1 MKQKYS
7 IIFLAALSAVFSC
20 VQVDESVL
28 GQEQEQVEMVSMS
41 VSATI
46 EQALQTKTALDGSLS
61 DATIHTVWTPADA
74 IGVAAKTT
82 TKDSQIIKF
91 ETDIE
96 ESVSVADFHGTI
108 QFATEYHA
116 FYPYSETLRDSCGVF
131 IFSLPQTQKYVAG
144 SFDPQATPMV
154 AKALW
159 GESFDFQN
167 LCGILALQIKGEE
180 TVESITFI
188 GKDAAGTMMP
198 VSGRYKVD
206 MAYESEPSITSD
218 SNQRSVTLECETPV
232 VLSKD
237 EATPFYFVLPPATYS
252 SFYIMIHTADGK
264 VMFREGTNPLT
275 VARSHVK
282 PTSALK
288 YAESIYLDLS
298 EIGWSNCYI
307 VPQAGLY
314 SFDATVIGNGEYGL
328 VPEVRFHTTDVKI
341 EPKTVDLLWE
351 DRADLIT
358 GLTLKDGEVRF
369 FSTGVEGNALVAVR
383 DESGK
388 ILWSW
393 HLWMTDQPQ
402 EQRYVNDYGT
412 FTMLDRN
419 NGAIR
424 SDRGEGDQWLD
435 ARGVK
440 YQWGRKDPFAM
451 RGSWYQLYGTNG
463 SRTDIQGSIETP
475 TTFHGT
481 SYSGWESSDNSSL
494 WSPYQKTIYDP
505 CPVGYRMPTNHVWRG
520 FLQGN
525 KTSQYGITENYN
537 VSGGWDNG
545 WNFITDGVNTSY
557 YPLTGYIDTG
567 GGYNYWSSYSKMWTA
582 TYHSQYNADYF
593 RFYYYSDSDSWIY
606 FDSSTNT
613 VRGHAVRCMK
623 DEGHVDTSY
632 PSVKIAEVTDV
643 TSDSAVVHSV
653 VFDEGITEV
662 TERGIVWGLTN
673 DLTVDNATKTV
684 AETAGEG
691 EYIITLSGLQNATV
705 YYVRPYAINSKGLA
719 YGKVSSF
726 RTTYAGEA
734 NNLSAY
740 GTSNCYQVE
749 PAYCKHFINGSVKG
763 SGYES
768 IGSVASVEVLWET
781 NGYGMKTEPGTV
793 IFDVTLKDGKI
804 YFYTNGVEGNALV
817 ASKDAMGNILWSW
830 HIWVTDTPQEQQYGY
845 YWLLDRNLGAV
856 SAEEGTGDQWK
867 LSCGL
872 EYQWGRKDPFAAG
885 AFAEEYVYYSVE
897 SSIANPTVY
906 DAAWSREDYYWSP
919 SRKTVYDPCPVGYRM
934 PVSSVWSGI
943 SKNATADNHG
953 TYFYFDSNPSAKYWY
968 PFRANHYPSYID
980 YNTSGRLL
988 GATYGDGYYWSNSN
1002 HYNTSTSEGHVRCM
1016 KDEGYVDMSYPL
1028 VEMTSIK
1035 DITSNGA
1042 KFYAEIT
1049 NTGIAE
1055 VTSKGFIWGTTSD
1068 LSFENGTK
1076 IECGNGSAK
1085 FTATLTGLSHSTRYY
1100 VRAYATNERGTTYSD
1115 VKTFYTPYDGNAV
1128 NLSRNGTANCYI
1140 VPVAYSD
1147 YVFDASV
1154 KGNST
1159 ESVGAIA
1166 SAEVLWETRNT
1177 TYALEVGSVIESV
1190 ELEGNNVKFR
1200 LPFDCKPGNALI
1212 AVKDAN
1218 GTILWSWHIWVVD
1231 FDPFRSGQ
1239 VYIGGNMLMDRNL
1252 GALSV
1257 VPSNDGMDY
1266 SAYGLYYQWGRKDPS
1281 PLHGGVAP
1289 SNTIIW
1295 YTSTN
1300 GYNSLEAS
1308 ISNPNVFVADIDWNT
1323 SDKWSEF
1330 KTMYD
1335 PCPVGWRVPQSSA
1348 WDNITENVLT
1358 TVNNMYKIIPEPY
1371 SVPAAYYPL
1380 GGEYISVWPGFNSF
1394 NSYAYWWYTDYV
1406 GGTVRMSQY
1415 DYFCMTS
1422 NNSSYGLSVRCMK
1435 DADFSVKT
1443 KAATNVMGTTAD
1455 IAGSWTVNDGTDME
1469 AVGFI
1474 YWDDS
1479 YSHNTSLVLN
1489 GEAVHVVEVAGTP
1502 VEFKVTLTGLKPNTR
1517 YQIRAYAKGGYNV
1530 RYGDIVSITTTSAGN
1545 GENFGNGG
1553 DYEWE

>member
-7 IIFLAALSAVFSC
+7 IIFLAVLFAVFSC

-46 EQALQTKTALDGSLS
+46 EKDLQTKTALDGSLS
-61 DATIHTVWTPADA
+61 DATIHTVWTPFDA

-82 TKDSQIIKF
+82 TKDPQIIKF

-96 ESVSVADFHGTI
+96 ESASVADFHGTI

-116 FYPYSETLRDSCGVF
+116 FYPYSETLRDSSGVF
-131 IFSLPQTQKYVAG
+131 IFSLPQAQKYVAG

-180 TVESITFI
+180 TIESITFI
-188 GKDAAGTMMP
+188 GKDAVGTMMP
-198 VSGRYKVD
+198 VSGKYKVD
-206 MAYESEPSITSD
+206 MAYESEPAITSD

-264 VMFREGTNPLT
+264 IMFREGTNPLT

-298 EIGWSNCYI
+298 EIGWSNCYV

-402 EQRYVNDYGT
+402 EQRYVNDFGT

-424 SDRGEGDQWLD
+424 ADRGEGDQWLD
-435 ARGVK
+435 ARGVM
-440 YQWGRKDPFAM
+440 YQWGRKDPFAR
-451 RGSWYQLYGTNG
+451 RGSWYQLYSTND

-505 CPVGYRMPTNHVWRG
+505 CPVGYRMPANHVWRG
-520 FLQGN
+520 FTTDGQDKSG
-525 KTSQYGITENYN
+525 SSDDYR
-537 VSGGWDNG
+537 VSGGFDNG
-545 WNFITDGVNTSY
+545 WDFYYDEVNSSY
-557 YPLTGYIDTG
+557 YPVTGKINSS
-567 GGYNYWSSYSKMWTA
+567 GGYESSSPYTYMWSAAYNSEYTA
-582 TYHSQYNADYF
+582 RYF
-593 RFYYYSDSDSWIY
+593 HLYYYSDSSSGIW
-606 FDSSTNT
+606 FDDCTNN
-613 VRGHAVRCMK
+613 VQGYAVRCMK

-643 TSDSAVVHSV
+643 TSESAVVHSV

-684 AETAGEG
+684 AETAGDG
-691 EYIITLSGLQNATV
+691 SYTITLTGLQNATV
-705 YYVRPYAINSKGLA
+705 YYVRPYAVNSKGLS

-781 NGYGMKTEPGTV
+781 NGYGMKTELGTV

-804 YFYTNGVEGNALV
+804 YFYTNGVEGNALI

-830 HIWVTDTPQEQQYGY
+830 HIWVTDTPEEQQYGY

-934 PVSSVWSGI
+934 PVWSVWSGI
-943 SKNATADNHG
+943 SMKATADNHG
-953 TYFYFDSNPSAKYWY
+953 TYFYFDSNSSARYWY
-968 PFRANHYPSYID
+968 PFRANHYPGYIN
-980 YNTSGRLL
+980 YNTSGYLL

-1055 VTSKGFIWGTTSD
+1055 VTSKGFIWGTSAD
-1068 LSFENGTK
+1068 LSLENGTK
-1076 IECGNGSAK
+1076 IECRNGSAK
-1085 FTATLTGLSHSTRYY
+1085 FTANLNGLSHSTRYY

-1115 VKTFYTPYDGNAV
+1115 VKTFYTPYEGNAV
-1128 NLSRNGTANCYI
+1128 NLSREGTANCYI

-1147 YVFDASV
+1147 YVFNASV
-1154 KGNST
+1154 KGNSK

-1177 TYALEVGSVIESV
+1177 RDVNAYDLLEVGDVIESV
-1190 ELEGNNVKFR
+1190 ELDGTNVKFR

-1252 GALSV
+1252 GALTV
-1257 VPSNDGMDY
+1257 VPTNDGMDY
-1266 SAYGLYYQWGRKDPS
+1266 SAYGLFYQWGRKDPFMIPDRGAIVPYDAITAVS
-1281 PLHGGVAP
+1281 QNL
-1289 SNTIIW
+1289 SSIEQTIP
-1295 YTSTN
+1295 
-1300 GYNSLEAS
+1300 
-1308 ISNPNVFVADIDWNT
+1308 NPTVVYDDSYWGDDQT
-1323 SDKWSEF
+1323 LWGEF
-1330 KTMYD
+1330 KTKYD
-1335 PCPVGWRVPQSSA
+1335 PCPTGWRVADKAVWDGISN
-1348 WDNITENVLT
+1348 DNILEIDSYY
-1358 TVNNMYKIIPEPY
+1358 TVIPEPY
-1371 SVPAAYYPL
+1371 STPKAYYPQA
-1380 GGEYISVWPGFNSF
+1380 GMADGTQYSDSVNDYGWFWMSSHRDALRLNDC
-1394 NSYAYWWYTDYV
+1394 YWGCLFVDI
-1406 GGTVRMSQY
+1406 RM
-1415 DYFCMTS
+1415 
-1422 NNSSYGLSVRCMK
+1422 SVRCMK
-1435 DADFSVKT
+1435 DADFSAKTGVASNVK
-1443 KAATNVMGTTAD
+1443 GTSVDVSGTV
-1455 IAGSWTVNDGTDME
+1455 TVNDNTSIE
-1469 AVGFI
+1469 TVGFI
-1474 YWDDS
+1474 YREC
-1479 YSHNTSLVLN
+1479 YSHNTDLKFFGEDVQSVETGMSN
-1489 GEAVHVVEVAGTP
+1489 GKFSKTIS
-1502 VEFKVTLTGLKPNTR
+1502 GLKPQTQ
-1517 YQIRAYAKGGYNV
+1517 YEIRAYAKGGYNV
-1530 RYGDIVSITTTSAGN
+1530 RYGDIIYVTTTSAGN

>member
-7 IIFLAALSAVFSC
+7 IIFLAALFAVFSC

-61 DATIHTVWTPADA
+61 DATIHTVWSPADA

-96 ESVSVADFHGTI
+96 ESASVADFHGTI

-116 FYPYSETLRDSCGVF
+116 FYPYSETLRDSSGVF
-131 IFSLPQTQKYVAG
+131 IFSLPQAQKYVAG

-198 VSGRYKVD
+198 VSGKYKVD
-206 MAYESEPSITSD
+206 MAYESEPAITSD

-264 VMFREGTNPLT
+264 IMFREGTNPLT

-298 EIGWSNCYI
+298 EIGWSNCYV

-424 SDRGEGDQWLD
+424 NDRGTGEEWRESIGTF
-435 ARGVK
+435 
-440 YQWGRKDPFAM
+440 YQWGRKDPFAVNKYTTYYEP
-451 RGSWYQLYGTNG
+451 GYDTE
-463 SRTDIQGSIETP
+463 DVIENP
-475 TTFHGT
+475 TVYVHSHSTWT
-481 SYSGWESSDNSSL
+481 TEWNQNL
-494 WSPYQKTIYDP
+494 WDQYQKTIYDP
-505 CPVGYRMPTNHVWRG
+505 CPVGYRVPPMAVWNG
-520 FLQGN
+520 FSKSGD
-525 KTSQYGITENYN
+525 STEWYNMN
-537 VSGGWDNG
+537 VSGAFDLG
-545 WNFITDGVNTSY
+545 WNFIYDGSNTSW
-557 YPLTGYIDTG
+557 YPVTGRLSYEGWYEDWADRGRLWTSHMASDAEPAWLDFTNSGISLNNWDG
-567 GGYNYWSSYSKMWTA
+567 EIHHGYS
-582 TYHSQYNADYF
+582 
-593 RFYYYSDSDSWIY
+593 
-606 FDSSTNT
+606 
-613 VRGHAVRCMK
+613 VRCMK

-632 PSVKIAEVTDV
+632 PTVKITTISEVTSSSATLVANV
-643 TSDSAVVHSV
+643 T
-653 VFDEGITEV
+653 DEGISEII
-662 TERGIVWGLTN
+662 ERGVIWGLSEDISLEN
-673 DLTVDNATKTV
+673 ADNATCDPGK
-684 AETAGEG
+684 G
-691 EYIITLSGLQNATV
+691 EYTMT
-705 YYVRPYAINSKGLA
+705 
-719 YGKVSSF
+719 
-726 RTTYAGEA
+726 
-734 NNLSAY
+734 
-740 GTSNCYQVE
+740 
-749 PAYCKHFINGSVKG
+749 
-763 SGYES
+763 
-768 IGSVASVEVLWET
+768 
-781 NGYGMKTEPGTV
+781 
-793 IFDVTLKDGKI
+793 
-804 YFYTNGVEGNALV
+804 
-817 ASKDAMGNILWSW
+817 
-830 HIWVTDTPQEQQYGY
+830 
-845 YWLLDRNLGAV
+845 
-856 SAEEGTGDQWK
+856 
-867 LSCGL
+867 
-872 EYQWGRKDPFAAG
+872 
-885 AFAEEYVYYSVE
+885 
-897 SSIANPTVY
+897 
-906 DAAWSREDYYWSP
+906 
-919 SRKTVYDPCPVGYRM
+919 
-934 PVSSVWSGI
+934 
-943 SKNATADNHG
+943 
-953 TYFYFDSNPSAKYWY
+953 
-968 PFRANHYPSYID
+968 ID
-980 YNTSGRLL
+980 
-988 GATYGDGYYWSNSN
+988 
-1002 HYNTSTSEGHVRCM
+1002 
-1016 KDEGYVDMSYPL
+1016 
-1028 VEMTSIK
+1028 
-1035 DITSNGA
+1035 
-1042 KFYAEIT
+1042 
-1049 NTGIAE
+1049 
-1055 VTSKGFIWGTTSD
+1055 
-1068 LSFENGTK
+1068 
-1076 IECGNGSAK
+1076 
-1085 FTATLTGLSHSTRYY
+1085 GLSHSTRYY
-1100 VRAYATNERGTTYSD
+1100 IKAYAINEKGMSYS
-1115 VKTFYTPYDGNAV
+1115 KAKSFYTPYEGNAV
-1128 NLSRNGTANCYI
+1128 DLSRNGTANCYI

-1154 KGNST
+1154 KGNSK

-1166 SAEVLWETRNT
+1166 SVEVLWETRNT
-1177 TYALEVGSVIESV
+1177 THALEVGDVIESV

-1308 ISNPNVFVADIDWNT
+1308 ISNPNVFVAEIDWNT

-1358 TVNNMYKIIPEPY
+1358 TVNNRYKIIPEPY

-1415 DYFCMTS
+1415 DSFSMTS